1 MGGTIKMKLTVRIAT
16 LGDIVILKTFLET
29 AQLNTKGINEMID
42 SFLIM
47 EDEDGQLK
55 ATIGMEQFG
64 ASGLLRSLVVTESTS
79 ENDLL
84 SLFEE
89 MFLLAKNK
97 EIKDLYLATNKLGAM
112 KFVEVLGFEPVDK
125 DQIPMAFLSSEHVK
139 HILTVDNSVFLKH
152 SILY

>member
-1 MGGTIKMKLTVRIAT
+1 MKLTVRIANF
-16 LGDIVILKTFLET
+16 GDIDILQAFLET
-29 AQLNTKGINEMID
+29 AKLNTKGINEMID

-64 ASGLLRSLVVTESTS
+64 ASGLLRSLVVTASIS

-84 SLFEE
+84 SLFRE

-125 DQIPMAFLSSEHVK
+125 DHIPRAFSSSEHVK

-152 SILY
+152 SISF

>member
-1 MGGTIKMKLTVRIAT
+1 MKLTVRIASFE
-16 LGDIVILKTFLET
+16 DIDILKAFLEK
-29 AQLNTKGINEMID
+29 AKLNTKGINEMID

-64 ASGLLRSLVVTESTS
+64 VSGLLRSLVVTASTS

-84 SLFEE
+84 SLFRE

-97 EIKDLYLATNKLGAM
+97 EINDLYLATNKLGCH
-112 KFVEVLGFEPVDK
+112 EICG
-125 DQIPMAFLSSEHVK
+125 
-139 HILTVDNSVFLKH
+139 SVR
-152 SILY
+152 I

>member
-1 MGGTIKMKLTVRIAT
+1 MKSTVRAAT
-16 LGDIVILKTFLET
+16 VADTETLKSYLEK
-29 AQLNTKGINEMID
+29 AMLNTKGINEMID

-47 EDEDGQLK
+47 EDEVGKIK

-64 ASGLLRSLVVTESTS
+64 KSGLLRSLVVTSSTS

-89 MFLLAKNK
+89 MFLLAKDK

-112 KFVEVLGFEPVDK
+112 KFVEVLGFEHVDK
-125 DQIPMAFLSSEHVK
+125 DQIPMAFSPSEHVK
-139 HILTVDNSVFLKH
+139 HILTVDNSVFLKRA
-152 SILY
+152 ILS

>member
-1 MGGTIKMKLTVRIAT
+1 
-16 LGDIVILKTFLET
+16 
-29 AQLNTKGINEMID
+29 
-42 SFLIM
+42 M
-47 EDEDGQLK
+47 EL
-55 ATIGMEQFG
+55 
-64 ASGLLRSLVVTESTS
+64 SGLLRSLVVTASIS

-84 SLFEE
+84 SLFRE

-125 DQIPMAFLSSEHVK
+125 DHIPMAFSSSEHVK

-152 SILY
+152 SISF

>member
-1 MGGTIKMKLTVRIAT
+1 MKLTVRIANF
-16 LGDIVILKTFLET
+16 GDIDILQAFLEK
-29 AQLNTKGINEMID
+29 AKLNTKGINEMID

-64 ASGLLRSLVVTESTS
+64 ASGLLRSLVVTASIS

-84 SLFEE
+84 SLFRE

-125 DQIPMAFLSSEHVK
+125 DHIPMAFSSSEHVK

-152 SILY
+152 SILF

>member
-1 MGGTIKMKLTVRIAT
+1 MKLTVRIAT
-16 LGDIVILKTFLET
+16 FEDIDILKAFLEK
-29 AQLNTKGINEMID
+29 AKLNTKGINEMID

-64 ASGLLRSLVVTESTS
+64 ASGGLLRSLVVTASTS

-84 SLFEE
+84 YLFKE

-152 SILY
+152 SISF

>member
-1 MGGTIKMKLTVRIAT
+1 MKLTVRIAT
-16 LGDIVILKTFLET
+16 FEDIDILKAFLEK
-29 AQLNTKGINEMID
+29 AKLNTKGINEMID

-64 ASGLLRSLVVTESTS
+64 ASGSGLLRSLVVTASTS

-84 SLFEE
+84 YLFKE

-139 HILTVDNSVFLKH
+139 HILNVDNSVFLKH
-152 SILY
+152 SISF

>member
-16 LGDIVILKTFLET
+16 FGDIDILKTFLEK
-29 AQLNTKGINEMID
+29 AKLNTKGINEMID

-64 ASGLLRSLVVTESTS
+64 ASGLLRSLVVTASTS

-84 SLFEE
+84 SLFRE

-125 DQIPMAFLSSEHVK
+125 DHIPMAFSSSEHVK

-152 SILY
+152 SISF

>member
-1 MGGTIKMKLTVRIAT
+1 MKLTIRIAT
-16 LGDIVILKTFLET
+16 FEDIDILKSFLDK
-29 AQLNTKGINEMID
+29 AKLNTKGINEMID
-42 SFLIM
+42 TFLIM
-47 EDEDGQLK
+47 EDEEGQMK
-55 ATIGMEQFG
+55 ATIGMEPFG
-64 ASGLLRSLVVTESTS
+64 ESGLLRSLVVTANTS

-84 SLFEE
+84 YLFKE

-112 KFVEVLGFEPVDK
+112 KFVGVLGFQPVDK
-125 DQIPMAFLSSEHVK
+125 DQIPIAFLSSEHVK

>member
-64 ASGLLRSLVVTESTS
+64 ASGLLRSLVVTASTS

-152 SILY
+152 SIL